1 MTVAP
6 CNIIQFYII
15 LSVFY
20 ESKNSYEYTSNNND
34 GDEKKFEKK
43 KILHKIIIIIIIIC
57 SGKGMNEFYDYYF

>member
-20 ESKNSYEYTSNNND
+20 ESKNSYEYTVIIMMAM
-34 GDEKKFEKK
+34 KKNLKK